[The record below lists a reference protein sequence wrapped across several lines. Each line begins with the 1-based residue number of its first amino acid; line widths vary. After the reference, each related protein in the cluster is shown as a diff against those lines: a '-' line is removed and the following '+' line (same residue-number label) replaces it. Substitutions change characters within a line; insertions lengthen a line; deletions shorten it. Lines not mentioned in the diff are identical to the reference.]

1 MSGIIGT
8 KNLKFC
14 LLGDAVETAADM
26 EINGTPDYI
35 QASEALADLVPG
47 EKWEKSKVVNVKSG
61 KSILGY
67 LLRVE

>member
-14 LLGDAVETAADM
+14 LLGDAVETAAEM
-26 EINGTPDYI
+26 ESTGTPECI
-35 QASEALADLVPG
+35 HASEALADLVPD
-47 EKWEKSKVVNVKSG
+47 EKWEKSKVANVKSG
-61 KSILGY
+61 KGILGY

>member
-1 MSGIIGT
+1 M
-8 KNLKFC
+8 
-14 LLGDAVETAADM
+14 ETAADM